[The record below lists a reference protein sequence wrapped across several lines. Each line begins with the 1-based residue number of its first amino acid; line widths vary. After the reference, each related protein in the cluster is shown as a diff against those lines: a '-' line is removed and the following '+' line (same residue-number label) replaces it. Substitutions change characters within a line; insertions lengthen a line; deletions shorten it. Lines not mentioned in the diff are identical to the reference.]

1 MNPKDIFG
9 SMVTG
14 GPKAPTS
21 DAPGA
26 VIQNLSP
33 AMIERD
39 PQQPRTT
46 FDDERLAELAESLK
60 RHGQLQPIR
69 VRRSGVVGRYIV
81 VAGERRWRA
90 AMLAGL
96 ATIQAVVIAE
106 RTDIDRVREEQVVE
120 NLQRADLSPI
130 ESAHAY
136 RALLDRWQCSQAEL
150 GRRLGVST
158 ATLSRTLALLQAP
171 EETQARISAG
181 ESVRKATGLARRRKV
196 APPTDKRRALEL
208 ELESGSVR
216 VKRGH
221 TLEQLIEEMRAVA
234 EQRRSAA

>member
-1 MNPKDIFG
+1 MNPRGIFS

-14 GPKAPTS
+14 GPEAPTS
-21 DAPGA
+21 DAAGS
-26 VIQNLSP
+26 VIQHLSP

-46 FDDERLAELAESLK
+46 FDEQRLQELAESLK
-60 RHGQLQPIR
+60 RHGQIQPIR

-90 AMLAGL
+90 AILAGL

-106 RTDIDRVREEQVVE
+106 RTDIDRVREEQIVE

-136 RALLDRWQCSQAEL
+136 RALIDRWQCSQAEL
-150 GRRLGVST
+150 ARRLGVST
-158 ATLSRTLALLQAP
+158 ATLSRTLSLLQAP
-171 EETQARISAG
+171 QETQARIAGG
-181 ESVRKATGLARRRKV
+181 ESVRQATGTARRRKV
-196 APPTDKRRALEL
+196 APTDKRRAVEL
-208 ELESGSVR
+208 DLASGSVR

-221 TLEQLIEEMRAVA
+221 TLEQLLEDLRAAVA
-234 EQRRSAA
+234 EKRSAA